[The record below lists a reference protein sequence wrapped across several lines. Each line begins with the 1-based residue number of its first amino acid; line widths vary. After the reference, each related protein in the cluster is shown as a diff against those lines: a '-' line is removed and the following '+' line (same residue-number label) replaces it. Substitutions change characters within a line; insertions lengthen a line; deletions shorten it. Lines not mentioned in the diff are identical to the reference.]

1 MAIANFQVIILGLPC
16 KDRGKSGVSCNLQ
29 SLAKFL
35 NTHITF
41 KRLGWQIKDHQL
53 IPGLCKRIFP
63 VLLPISQTLWKTL
76 HFTGTKMYFFCSVRI
91 KQKWSIETNPTMFT
105 KFWVLPNYT
114 DWYREVLVGIHSQV
128 LVGTHREVLACTYAR
143 FWLGH
148 TVRFWLVHIARF
160 WLVHIARYWLGHI
173 NRIWMVPLKDLI
185 SNQIWVLDIGS
196 LKKCVLCKGSG
207 KGDEN
212 LA

>member
-1 MAIANFQVIILGLPC
+1 MIILGLPC
-16 KDRGKSGVSCNLQ
+16 NDRGKSGVSCNLQ

-41 KRLGWQIKDHQL
+41 KTLGWQIKDHQL

-76 HFTGTKMYFFCSVRI
+76 YFIGTKTSISFFSARI
-91 KQKWSIETNPTMFT
+91 KQERSIETNSTMFT

-114 DWYREVLVGIHSQV
+114 DWYRQVLVGKHSQV
-128 LVGTHREVLACTYAR
+128 LVGTHREVLVCTYAR

-148 TVRFWLVHIARF
+148 IVRFWLVH
-160 WLVHIARYWLGHI
+160 
-173 NRIWMVPLKDLI
+173 MP
-185 SNQIWVLDIGS
+185 
-196 LKKCVLCKGSG
+196 GSG
-207 KGDEN
+207 WYT
-212 LA
+212 